1 MVRIVLKHGYIL
13 HIYPTSMKDE
23 KNNLKKG
30 MDTQLRV
37 VKVAQ
42 LTRCLGVSCAKQE
55 VKLIT
60 YGKNSQLTNVHANM
74 LFFVQQKQKIKK

>member
-1 MVRIVLKHGYIL
+1 
-13 HIYPTSMKDE
+13 
-23 KNNLKKG
+23 